1 MKQPKKLFLL
11 GVCVAILAG
20 LVPSSAQ
27 APTEQQTLAL
37 LVKEVAEQQAK
48 IVANQTVIDEKV
60 ATVTENLRLAKIF
73 VSRGK

>member
-20 LVPSSAQ
+20 LLPSYAQ
-27 APTEQQTLAL
+27 APTEQQTIAL
-37 LVKEVAEQQAK
+37 LVTEIAEQQAK